1 MRDRGQHLGGSITL
15 VLLMAVTLLPF
26 VAMLITALHEPGSPP
41 AGLSLPTRAH
51 WENFGAAFEATDFL
65 ELAASSALIVLGVVP
80 AALLFSSLAGFALG
94 YLRPKGRRAVY
105 VAFLLGLT
113 IPFESAVIPLY
124 YQAAELGTLNT
135 QWALILPLIGLAMPF
150 GVFWMTGHFR
160 SVPLE
165 LSEAARMDG
174 ASTLQLFRHIH
185 LPLAVP
191 ALVTL
196 GILQFLNTWNHFI
209 LAIVLIDDP
218 AKRTMAGALGA
229 FQGQYHTD
237 IVLLCA
243 AAILLMAPTLIVFL
257 LLQRHFVKAVLAGAI
272 KG

>member
-1 MRDRGQHLGGSITL
+1 MKDRRQQVGGSITL
-15 VLLMAVTLLPF
+15 ALLMAMMLLPF
-26 VAMLITALHEPGSPP
+26 IAMLITALHEPGRPP
-41 AGLSLPTRAH
+41 TGFSLPDRAH
-51 WENFGAAFEATDFL
+51 WENFATAFEATQFL
-65 ELAASSALIVLGVVP
+65 PLAASSSLIVLGVVP
-80 AALLFSSLAGFALG
+80 TVLLFASLAGFALG
-94 YLRPKGRRAVY
+94 HLRPAGRRVIY
-105 VAFLLGLT
+105 VAFLFGLT

-124 YQAAELGTLNT
+124 YQAAEFGTLNT

-160 SVPLE
+160 SIPPE

-174 ASTLQLFRHIH
+174 ASTWQLFRHVH

-209 LAIVLIDDP
+209 LAVVLIDDP
-218 AKRTMAGALGA
+218 AQRTMAGALGA
-229 FQGQYHTD
+229 FQGQYQTD

-243 AAILLMAPTLIVFL
+243 AAILLMTPALIVFL
-257 LLQRHFVKAVLAGAI
+257 LLQRHFVKAVLAGAV

>member
-1 MRDRGQHLGGSITL
+1 MRGQGRKFGGPLTL
-15 VLLMAVTLLPF
+15 ALLMAVMLLPF
-26 VAMLITALHEPGSPP
+26 IAMLVTALHEPGVPP
-41 AGLSLPTRAH
+41 SGLSLPAPAH
-51 WENFGAAFEATDFL
+51 WENFATAFEATEFL
-65 ELAASSALIVLGVVP
+65 SLAASSSLIVLGVVP
-80 AALLFSSLAGFALG
+80 TVLLFSSLAGFALG
-94 YLRPKGRRAVY
+94 HLRPGGRRVIY
-105 VAFLLGLT
+105 VAFLFGLT

-124 YQAAELGTLNT
+124 YQAEQLGTLNT

-160 SVPLE
+160 SIPPE

-174 ASTLQLFRHIH
+174 ASTWQLFRHVH

-191 ALVTL
+191 AFVTL

-209 LAIVLIDDP
+209 LAVVLIDDP

-229 FQGQYHTD
+229 FQGQYQTD

-243 AAILLMAPTLIVFL
+243 AAILLMAPTLLIFL